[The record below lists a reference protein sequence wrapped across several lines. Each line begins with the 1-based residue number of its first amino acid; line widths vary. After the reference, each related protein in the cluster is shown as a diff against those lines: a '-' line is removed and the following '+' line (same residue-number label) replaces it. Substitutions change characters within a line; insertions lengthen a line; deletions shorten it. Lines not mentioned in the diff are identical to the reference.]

1 MKYLLIIMFASI
13 TVIGCREDRREG
25 KRISSAGSNAE
36 SVFLTHDH
44 EGNPAVAWTEKSGDQ
59 LSLSFAV
66 SSDDG
71 DTFGEKITVP
81 LDADVT
87 TQPESMPKVAF
98 KNDGTIIV
106 AYEKKSPTKE
116 NKYAA
121 SIYYIVSKDQGKSWS
136 REAYLHRDTVRGRSR
151 SYFDIETLADGEVGA
166 AWLDIKLNNA
176 TGGRSVRFAK
186 TNETNA
192 FANEILVDS
201 SACQCCR
208 VDVYTDVT
216 KNVHVAYRG
225 LKSGKMGQTIR
236 DMMIATST
244 DQGNRFTVPL
254 TISVDNWNIDGCP
267 HTGPSLCSN
276 NTGLITLWYTEGSG
290 NGIYYTHRTDAN
302 KDFRP
307 RELVANAG
315 RHPQV
320 SANGDRIAMLWEENV
335 HYNNK
340 PLTNIHYR
348 IIRDGTDLEENILTP
363 EDVNAFLPVVT
374 PTRDGFLVAY
384 LMESSGDVGV
394 YVRGL

>member
-1 MKYLLIIMFASI
+1 MIVIASI
-13 TVIGCREDRREG
+13 SVMGCREDTSATR
-25 KRISSAGSNAE
+25 KLSSTGVNAG

-44 EGNPAVAWTEKSGDQ
+44 AGNPAVVWTEKSGDG

-71 DTFGEKITVP
+71 NTFGEKVTVP

-98 KNDGTIIV
+98 KKDGTIIV

-121 SIYYIVSKDQGKSWS
+121 SIYYTVSRDQGRSWS
-136 REAYLHRDTVRGRSR
+136 PEAYMHRDTVRGRSR

-166 AWLDIKLNNA
+166 AWLDIKLDNE

-192 FANEILVDS
+192 FTGEILVDS

-208 VDVYTDVT
+208 IDVYTDVST
-216 KNVHVAYRG
+216 NMHVAYRG

-244 DQGNRFTVPL
+244 DQGNRFTAPL

-276 NTGLITLWYTEGSG
+276 NTGLITMWYTEGSG
-290 NGIYYTHRTDAN
+290 NGIYYTHRTDAEE
-302 KDFRP
+302 DFRP
-307 RELVANAG
+307 RELVSNAG

-320 SANGDRIAMLWEENV
+320 SANVDKIAMLWEENITI
-335 HYNNK
+335 NSK

-348 IIRDGTDLEENILTP
+348 IIRDGSDLDKNILTP
-363 EDVNAFLPVVT
+363 KDVNAFLPVVT
-374 PTRDGFLVAY
+374 QTRDGFLAAY
-384 LMESSGDVGV
+384 LMEEKGVVGV
-394 YVRGL
+394 FVRRL

>member
-1 MKYLLIIMFASI
+1 MKYLLIIAIASI
-13 TVIGCREDRREG
+13 AVVGCREEKNKAR
-25 KRISSAGSNAE
+25 RISSAGVNAE

-44 EGNPAVAWTEKSGDQ
+44 EGHPAVAWTEKSGERLT
-59 LSLSFAV
+59 LSIAV

-81 LDADVT
+81 LAADVT

-98 KNDGTIIV
+98 KKDGTIIV

-121 SIYYIVSKDQGKSWS
+121 SIYYVVSKDQGKSWS
-136 REAYLHRDTVRGRSR
+136 REAYMHGDTIPGKSR
-151 SYFDIETLADGEVGA
+151 SYFDIETLANGEVGA
-166 AWLDIKLNNA
+166 AWLDIKLNNEP
-176 TGGRSVRFAK
+176 GGRSLRFAK

-216 KNVHVAYRG
+216 RNVHVAYRG

-244 DQGNRFTVPL
+244 DQGNRFTAPL

-290 NGIYYTHRTDAN
+290 NGIYYTHRTGAEEE
-302 KDFRP
+302 FRP
-307 RELVANAG
+307 RELVSNAG

-320 SANGDRIAMLWEENV
+320 SANGDKIAMLWEENV
-335 HYNNK
+335 NINDK

-348 IIRDGTDLEENILTP
+348 IINDGTDLEKKILTP
-363 EDVNAFLPVVT
+363 KDVNAFLPVVT
-374 PTRDGFLVAY
+374 PVNDGFLVAY
-384 LMESSGDVGV
+384 LMEIDGDVGI
-394 YVRGL
+394 YVKRL

>member
-1 MKYLLIIMFASI
+1 MKYLLMIALASI
-13 TVIGCREDRREG
+13 ALMGCREDRHEAR
-25 KRISSAGSNAE
+25 KISSPDINAE

-44 EGNPAVAWTEKSGDQ
+44 AGNPVVAWTEKSVGQ

-71 DTFGEKITVP
+71 STFGEKITVP

-98 KNDGTIIV
+98 KKDGTIIV
-106 AYEKKSPTKE
+106 AYEKKLPTKE

-121 SIYYIVSKDQGKSWS
+121 SIHYTASKDRGRSWS
-136 REAYLHRDTVRGRSR
+136 PEAYIHGDTIPGKSR

-166 AWLDIKLNNA
+166 AWLDIKLNNE

-186 TNETNA
+186 TNASNA
-192 FANEILVDS
+192 FTHEILVDS

-208 VDVYTDVT
+208 IDVYTDVT

-225 LKSGKMGQTIR
+225 LRSGKMSQTIR

-244 DQGNRFTVPL
+244 DQGNRFTKPL

-290 NGIYYTHRTDAN
+290 NGIYYTHRTDA
-302 KDFRP
+302 DEAFRP
-307 RELVANAG
+307 RELVSNAG

-320 SANGDRIAMLWEENV
+320 SANADRIAMLWEENI
-335 HYNNK
+335 HINDK

-348 IIRDGTDLEENILTP
+348 IISDGTDLEKDILTP
-363 EDVNAFLPVVT
+363 EDVNAFFPVVT
-374 PTRDGFLVAY
+374 PLNDGFLVAY
-384 LMESSGDVGV
+384 LMEVGGVVGV